1 VLRRFAVLPLLLLA
15 LGLGLAAC
23 GGGGGGG
30 GGSESAP
37 PSLASIEKCLKAG
50 KAEVSK
56 GKSNPDEVVGRM
68 PDKGLIIAFTF
79 LHGQEGEEAASSLE
93 ESASEAAGGERQV
106 ETFHGGRAVISL
118 SENPSEEDV
127 ELAQSCVE

>member
-1 VLRRFAVLPLLLLA
+1 VRRRLLLLPLLLIP
-15 LGLGLAAC
+15 LGLAAC

-30 GGSESAP
+30 GSESEP
-37 PSLASIEKCLKAG
+37 PSLASIEKCLAAG
-50 KAEVSK
+50 KAKVEK
-56 GKSNPDEVVGRM
+56 GKSNPDEIVGKM

-79 LHGQEGEEAASSLE
+79 VHGQEGEEAAEALE
-93 ESASEAAGGERQV
+93 ESASEAAGGEREV

-118 SENPSEEDV
+118 SNHASEGDL

>member
-1 VLRRFAVLPLLLLA
+1 MLRRLAVLSLLLPA

-23 GGGGGGG
+23 GGGGG

-37 PSLASIEKCLKAG
+37 PSLASIEKCLAAG

-56 GKSNPDEVVGRM
+56 GKANPDEIVGAM

-79 LHGQEGEEAASSLE
+79 LHGQEGVEAASALE
-93 ESASEAAGGERQV
+93 ESASEAKGGERQV

-118 SENPSEEDV
+118 SGNPSTEDL
-127 ELAQSCVE
+127 ELARSCVE

>member
-1 VLRRFAVLPLLLLA
+1 MLKRLAIVPVLLLA
-15 LGLGLAAC
+15 LGLAAC
-23 GGGGGGG
+23 GSSSG
-30 GGSESAP
+30 GGSESEP

-50 KAEVSK
+50 KAEVEK
-56 GKSNPDEVVGRM
+56 GKANPDEVVGKM

-79 LHGQEGEEAASSLE
+79 VHGQEGNEAAESLE
-93 ESASEAAGGERQV
+93 GSASEAAGGEREV

-118 SENPSEEDV
+118 SNHASEEDL

>member
-1 VLRRFAVLPLLLLA
+1 VLRRLAFIPVLLLA
-15 LGLGLAAC
+15 TGLAAC
-23 GGGGGGG
+23 GGG
-30 GGSESAP
+30 SESTP
-37 PSLASIEKCLKAG
+37 PSSGSIEKCLEAG

-56 GKSNPDEVVGRM
+56 GKANPGEIVGRM

-106 ETFHGGRAVISL
+106 ETFHGGRALISL
-118 SENPSEEDV
+118 SNHPSEADV
-127 ELAQSCVE
+127 ELAQGCVE

>member
-1 VLRRFAVLPLLLLA
+1 MLKRFAVLPLLLLA

-23 GGGGGGG
+23 GGSSGGG
-30 GGSESAP
+30 GGSESTP

-56 GKSNPDEVVGRM
+56 GKANPDEVVGRM

-79 LHGQEGEEAASSLE
+79 LHGQEGEEAASALE
-93 ESASEAAGGERQV
+93 ETSSEAAGGERQV

>member
-1 VLRRFAVLPLLLLA
+1 VRRRLLLLPLLLIP
-15 LGLGLAAC
+15 LGLAAC
-23 GGGGGGG
+23 GGGSSG
-30 GGSESAP
+30 GGSESEP

-56 GKSNPDEVVGRM
+56 GKSNPDEVVGKM

-79 LHGQEGEEAASSLE
+79 VHGQEGEEAAEALE
-93 ESASEAAGGERQV
+93 ESASEAAGGEREV

-118 SENPSEEDV
+118 SNHPSEGDL
-127 ELAQSCVE
+127 ELARSCVE

>member
-1 VLRRFAVLPLLLLA
+1 MRRRLLLLPLLLIP
-15 LGLGLAAC
+15 LGLAAC
-23 GGGGGGG
+23 GGGGSG
-30 GGSESAP
+30 GGSESEP

-56 GKSNPDEVVGRM
+56 GKSNPDEIVGKM

-79 LHGQEGEEAASSLE
+79 VHGQEGEEAAEALE
-93 ESASEAAGGERQV
+93 ESASEAAGGEREV

-118 SENPSEEDV
+118 SNHAGEEDL

>member
-1 VLRRFAVLPLLLLA
+1 MLRRLAVPPLLLLA
-15 LGLGLAAC
+15 LGLALASC
-23 GGGGGGG
+23 GGSGGGE
-30 GGSESAP
+30 SESAP
-37 PSLASIEKCLKAG
+37 PSLGSIEKCLEAG

-56 GKSNPDEVVGRM
+56 GKANPDEVVGVM

-79 LHGQEGEEAASSLE
+79 LHGQEGEEAASALE
-93 ESASEAAGGERQV
+93 ESSSEAAGGERQV

-118 SENPSEEDV
+118 SGNPSEADV

>member
-1 VLRRFAVLPLLLLA
+1 VRRRLLLLPLLLIP
-15 LGLGLAAC
+15 LGLAAC
-23 GGGGGGG
+23 GGGGSG
-30 GGSESAP
+30 GGSESEP

-56 GKSNPDEVVGRM
+56 GKSNPDEIVGKM

-79 LHGQEGEEAASSLE
+79 VHGQEGEEAAEALE
-93 ESASEAAGGERQV
+93 ESASEAAGGEREV

-118 SENPSEEDV
+118 SNHAGEEDL

>member
-1 VLRRFAVLPLLLLA
+1 MRRRLLLLPLLLIP
-15 LGLGLAAC
+15 LGLAAC
-23 GGGGGGG
+23 GGGSSG
-30 GGSESAP
+30 GGSESEP

-56 GKSNPDEVVGRM
+56 GKANPDEIVGKM

-79 LHGQEGEEAASSLE
+79 VHGQEGEEAAESLE
-93 ESASEAAGGERQV
+93 ESSSEAAGGEREV

-118 SENPSEEDV
+118 SNHASEEDL

>member
-1 VLRRFAVLPLLLLA
+1 MRRRLLLLPLLLIP
-15 LGLGLAAC
+15 LGLAAC
-23 GGGGGGG
+23 GGGSSG
-30 GGSESAP
+30 GGSESEP

-56 GKSNPDEVVGRM
+56 GKSNPDEIVGKM

-79 LHGQEGEEAASSLE
+79 VHGQEGEEAAESLE
-93 ESASEAAGGERQV
+93 ESASEAAGGEREV

-118 SENPSEEDV
+118 SNHPSEGDL